1 MSQQQNKILD
11 KLQMLQKIRRI
22 AYQIHENH
30 YLEASIYLAGIDG
43 SGYLLAEMIC
53 KELEIISE
61 NQIHLIKISVDKE
74 APIQPSIELDIELT
88 QLKGKVVILVDDVLN
103 SGRTLAFSFKPF
115 LLQSI
120 KKLEVAVLVNR
131 SHKRFPVSVDYTGY
145 ELATTISEH
154 IHVVLDSENM
164 AVYLQ

>member
-1 MSQQQNKILD
+1 MSQEPNKILD

-30 YLEASIYLAGIDG
+30 YLESVIYLAGIDG
-43 SGYLLAEMIC
+43 SGYLLAKMIC
-53 KELEIISE
+53 KELESISN
-61 NQIHLIKISVDKE
+61 NQVYLIKISVDKD
-74 APIQPSIELDIELT
+74 AATQPAIELDVELAS
-88 QLKGKVVILVDDVLN
+88 LNGKVVIMVDDVLN
-103 SGRTLAFSFKPF
+103 SGRTLAFSFEPF
-115 LLQSI
+115 LSQSI

-145 ELATTISEH
+145 ELATTLSEH